1 MSHPPPDSPLARVLA
16 RHRLPGWRPLGW
28 LVMALLAGLVAWASV
43 AELDEVAVATGE
55 VVPQGR
61 VKTIQHLEGGII
73 AELMVREGD
82 RVSPGT
88 PLVRLD
94 LAVTAMN
101 KEEMEVRLD
110 GLLLTRARL
119 AAEAEGRPPELPP
132 EFPPG
137 PAERRP
143 ALLAS
148 EQSTY
153 RARQQELISTLGV
166 LADQQRQRQADIAEI
181 TSRRASLA
189 RELDLAEERLAMSA
203 DLLAEGLTARMEHV
217 RLEGEVESLRGEL
230 ESQGEALARARAA
243 LSEISQR
250 ITETRQAFRREA
262 LENAGEVEA
271 DIARHRE
278 MLKLASDQ
286 ARRTVIE
293 SPITGVVK
301 NLRFFTIGGV
311 VSPGAPI
318 MDIVPSR
325 DRLVVEARLSPVDRG
340 YVREG
345 QPATVKVSTY
355 DFARYGGLEG
365 EVIHVAP
372 DSTTPEGQA
381 PFFRVVVATDRTWLG
396 DGPGDLPISPGM
408 QATVDI
414 HTGTRTVLD
423 YLIRPV
429 LKLRHEAFRER

>member
-1 MSHPPPDSPLARVLA
+1 MSRDPLARLLA
-16 RHRLPGWRPLGW
+16 RHRPPGWRPVGW
-28 LVMALLAGLVAWASV
+28 LVMALLAGLVGWASV
-43 AELDEVAVATGE
+43 AELDEVAVAAGE

-73 AELMVREGD
+73 VELLVREGD
-82 RVSPGT
+82 RVIPGT

-94 LAVTAMN
+94 LASHALN
-101 KEEMEVRLD
+101 KGELEVRLD

-119 AAEAEGRPPELPP
+119 AAEAEGRAP
-132 EFPPG
+132 EFPEG
-137 PAERRP
+137 PAGRRP

-148 EQSTY
+148 EQGTY
-153 RARQQELISTLGV
+153 RARQEELTSTLGV
-166 LADQQRQRQADIAEI
+166 LTDQERQRQADIAEI

-189 RELDLAEERLAMSA
+189 RNLELAEERLAMSA

-217 RLEGEVESLRGEL
+217 RLQGEVESLRGDL
-230 ESQGEALARARAA
+230 QGQGEALIRARAA
-243 LSEISQR
+243 LSEIRQR

-262 LENAGEVEA
+262 LEKAGDTEKA
-271 DIARHRE
+271 IARHRE
-278 MLKLASDQ
+278 MLKQASDQ
-286 ARRTVIE
+286 ARRTEIE

-301 NLRFFTIGGV
+301 NLRYHTIGGV
-311 VSPGAPI
+311 VAPGAPI

-345 QPATVKVSTY
+345 QPATVKISTY
-355 DFARYGGLEG
+355 DFARYGGLAG

-372 DSTTPEGQA
+372 DSTTPEGRP

-396 DGPGDLPISPGM
+396 AGEGELPISPGM